1 MSEFNLSMLRQF
13 AEQMDDD
20 NETNSGETENILEG
34 NKSGKLRKASAS
46 IREVHQFVPGDM
58 IQWKPM
64 LKNKGRPAHGEPVVV
79 IEMLPEPLINTENGA
94 GTAYFREPLD
104 IIVGQLDS
112 DDDFVL
118 WHLDS
123 RRMEHFKIN

>member
-1 MSEFNLSMLRQF
+1 MSEFNLSMLRQL

-20 NETNSGETENILEG
+20 SDTDSNDSNKIPQG
-34 NKSGKLRKASAS
+34 NKSENLRKAGEAM
-46 IREVHQFVPGDM
+46 REIHQFVPGDM

-64 LKNKGRPAHGEPVVV
+64 LKNKKQPVYGEPVVV
-79 IEMLPEPLINTENGA
+79 IEALTEPLVDTKDGA

-104 IIVGQLDS
+104 IIVGQLDD
-112 DDDFVL
+112 DDDFVF

-123 RRMEHFKIN
+123 RRMEYNKTN